1 MKKINTLFALALMA
15 SMPLMAQ
22 TWGTAGN
29 TVATGEYIGSKN
41 AANLEIKTAGTS
53 RIIIGPTGNINFP
66 GFTGSGTRLVQT
78 SPAGL
83 LSPFALST
91 AANVLCGDGIWRPLN
106 TISSA
111 QWISSGT
118 HLYSGN
124 TGSVGIGVNPTS
136 LTDLSKLNIVG
147 DLDNTSLYSFSNH
160 SVDLKINSIIKVN
173 RENAIA
179 LAIENTTPLVLP
191 WAPSVTQ
198 RIPFA
203 IFGDGRVQISTG
215 LLGPGKR
222 VIFSVRPRMAEPI
235 ANADVFNGKGD
246 DGNGFAIYTDGT
258 VGIESAFSV
267 APSAK
272 GFRLAVGGKIICE
285 ELVVKLAANWP
296 DYVFGD
302 TYKLKDLKELETYI
316 AVNKHLPNIPS
327 AQEVADKGFETGDII
342 KRQMEKIEEL
352 SLYLIQQNKLIAAQ
366 QQQLDVQ
373 NKKATEQE
381 KRLAL
386 LEAKM
391 K

>member
-124 TGSVGIGVNPTS
+124 TGSVGIGVNPIN
-136 LTDLSKLNIVG
+136 LTNPSKLNALG
-147 DLDNTSLYSFSNH
+147 DVDNSVITLESNH
-160 SVDLKINSIIKVN
+160 SVDNKFNTLITCNRDNTIAFAIKKK
-173 RENAIA
+173 
-179 LAIENTTPLVLP
+179 LPFIETQY
-191 WAPSVTQ
+191 VTSPVSYDQ
-198 RIPFA
+198 IPFA
-203 IFGDGRVQISTG
+203 LLGDGSIKFSVGGYNNSSKKLIDINYAIEPVSGHIPGEKISPRPSLFTVFGDGTLQIWSDNY
-215 LLGPGKR
+215 LNNLGYKL
-222 VIFSVRPRMAEPI
+222 
-235 ANADVFNGKGD
+235 
-246 DGNGFAIYTDGT
+246 T
-258 VGIESAFSV
+258 
-267 APSAK
+267 
-272 GFRLAVGGKIICE
+272 VGGKIICE
-285 ELVVKLAANWP
+285 ELIVKLRSNWP

-302 TYKLKDLKELETYI
+302 TYKLKDLNELETYI
-316 AVNKHLPNIPS
+316 AANKHLPNIPS

-352 SLYLIQQNKLIAAQ
+352 SLYLIQQNKLIAMQ

-381 KRLAL
+381 KRLVL